1 MTFTE
6 YYFNSDSSWYDY
18 YVIQGEQAYIELYEL
33 EEELLKMEEID
44 CYVCQKQR
52 KRMLINL

>member
-33 EEELLKMEEID
+33 EEELLKMEELD
-44 CYVCQKQR
+44 YYVCQKQR
-52 KRMLINL
+52 ERMLINL

>member
-6 YYFNSDSSWYDY
+6 YYLNGDSSWYDY

-33 EEELLKMEEID
+33 EEELLEMEELD
-44 CYVCQKQR
+44 YYVCQKQR
-52 KRMLINL
+52 ERMLINL

>member
-1 MTFTE
+1 MIFTE

-33 EEELLKMEEID
+33 EEELLKMEELD
-44 CYVCQKQR
+44 YCVCQKQR
-52 KRMLINL
+52 ERMLINL

>member
-1 MTFTE
+1 MIFTE

-33 EEELLKMEEID
+33 EEELLKMEELD
-44 CYVCQKQR
+44 YYVCQKQR
-52 KRMLINL
+52 ERMLINL